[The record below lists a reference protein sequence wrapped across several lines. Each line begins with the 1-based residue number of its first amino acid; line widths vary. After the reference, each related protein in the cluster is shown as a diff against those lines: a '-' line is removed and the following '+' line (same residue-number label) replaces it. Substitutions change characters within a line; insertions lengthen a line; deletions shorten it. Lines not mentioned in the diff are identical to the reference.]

1 MDEEKRLRS
10 QLRGKLWFYVESI
23 IKREL
28 PEDVKYT
35 SKYVNTLTEL
45 VYQQI
50 CEVGGDLEAFAQH
63 ANRNVVTSE
72 DMLLRTRKNKD
83 LQDFLK
89 LRLMELR
96 DANVGRQS
104 KR

>member
-28 PEDVKYT
+28 PEDVKYN

-63 ANRNVVTSE
+63 ANRNVVTLS
-72 DMLLRTRKNKD
+72 LIHI
-83 LQDFLK
+83 
-89 LRLMELR
+89 
-96 DANVGRQS
+96 
-104 KR
+104 

>member
-1 MDEEKRLRS
+1 MDDDKRLKA

-23 IKREL
+23 VKREL
-28 PEDVKYT
+28 PENVKYT
-35 SKYVNTLTEL
+35 PKYVNTLTEL
-45 VYQQI
+45 VYQQL

-63 ANRNVVTSE
+63 AGRNVITSE
-72 DMLLRTRKNKD
+72 DMLLRTRKNAD

-96 DANVGRQS
+96 EEDAGRQS